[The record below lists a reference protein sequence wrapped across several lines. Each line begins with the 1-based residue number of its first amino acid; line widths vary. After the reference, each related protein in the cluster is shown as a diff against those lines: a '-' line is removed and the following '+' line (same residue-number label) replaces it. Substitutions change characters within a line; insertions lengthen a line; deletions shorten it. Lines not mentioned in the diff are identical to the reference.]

1 MFDSNGK
8 LIIPTLL
15 ENQETYQKA
24 YQGTFGLVDV
34 APSSALG
41 SDLAITAEMKKIS
54 DEFTQHAFIQNSP
67 LEATET
73 GLDNL
78 CFLRGIKR
86 KTDEHSVCLVEFSG
100 ADDTVIEKGTL
111 VTNASTGEVFAT
123 NERGLITGS
132 VFLVFATSVNAG
144 RIVCNANTLTGTDLE
159 NVTVTNPNDGI
170 LGFLIESDTDLRK
183 RLLEF
188 TNGLNVDEELY
199 LKLRDLHNVKYVN
212 IISNP
217 ELATDANNI
226 PAKST
231 SIVVLGGDSKVIA
244 SEIFKAIP
252 ADKKT
257 TGTISEVIASTI
269 SQKEYI
275 INFSRPETVNTT
287 MSVNITKDSSFD
299 PDDLGVI
306 RESILNYF
314 ADKFTISNDVLID
327 SLYIPVQQNY
337 NDNYSSFKGVVKVAI
352 TLNGASDNVSIDYNQ
367 YATLSSENLLIV
379 VL

>member
-67 LEATET
+67 LEATGT

-86 KTDEHSVCLVEFSG
+86 KIDEHSVVLVEFAG
-100 ADDTVIEKGTL
+100 ADDSVVEKGTL
-111 VTNASTGEVFAT
+111 ITNALTDEIFAT
-123 NERGLITGS
+123 NERGLIAGG

-144 RIVCNANTLTGTDLE
+144 RIVCNANTITVTDLE
-159 NVTVTNPNDGI
+159 NITVNNPNDGI

-183 RLLEF
+183 RLLNF

-199 LKLRDLHNVKYVN
+199 LKLQDLHNVKYIN

-217 ELATDANNI
+217 ELETDANNI

-231 SIVVLGGDSKVIA
+231 SIVILGGDSKVIA

-257 TGTISEVIASTI
+257 VGTISEVIASTI

-275 INFSRPETVNTT
+275 VNFSRPEAVNIT

-314 ADKFTISNDVLID
+314 SDKFTIANDVLID

-337 NDNYSSFKGVVKVAI
+337 NDNNSSFKGIVKIAI
-352 TLNGASDNVSIDYNQ
+352 TLNGASDNVSIDYSQ
-367 YATLSSENLLIV
+367 YATLSSANLSIIV
-379 VL
+379 L